1 VLFRS
6 DYLQH
11 RKSAS
16 WLYLSRL
23 SAMKEYA
30 YMKVLYDNKFPVPK
44 PVDFNR
50 HVIIMQLVPGYP
62 LCQVHEV
69 ADKQQLFDDIMN
81 LIVHLANY
89 GLIHSDFNEFNLML
103 SDEDKITLIDF
114 PQMISTSHLNAEFY
128 FDRDVKCMRDFFKRR
143 FDFESDT
150 YPKFSDIE
158 RVSSLD
164 VEVNASGF
172 SKEIQEFNT
181 VLEELDNEKN
191 EEGEN
196 DESDDEDEADDE
208 EIGNFDNLDDD
219 KIVHMDKF
227 LRLQIQDDSK
237 EIADE
242 KINVENEVDNLK
254 DEEKDELVDIENM
267 NKNFKAF
274 RDNFEKTELKSEDDD
289 DKGSVTSYT
298 STIMDPRYVRAKVK
312 GTILKQHKQ
321 EQRRLRNK
329 GEASVITNR
338 DRDIR
343 ENIKSYF
350 E

>member
-1 VLFRS
+1 
-6 DYLQH
+6 
-11 RKSAS
+11 
-16 WLYLSRL
+16 
-23 SAMKEYA
+23 M
-30 YMKVLYDNKFPVPK
+30 
-44 PVDFNR
+44 
-50 HVIIMQLVPGYP
+50 
-62 LCQVHEV
+62 
-69 ADKQQLFDDIMN
+69 
-81 LIVHLANY
+81 
-89 GLIHSDFNEFNLML
+89 
-103 SDEDKITLIDF
+103 
-114 PQMISTSHLNAEFY
+114 
-128 FDRDVKCMRDFFKRR
+128 
-143 FDFESDT
+143 
-150 YPKFSDIE
+150 
-158 RVSSLD
+158 
-164 VEVNASGF
+164 
-172 SKEIQEFNT
+172 
-181 VLEELDNEKN
+181 DNEKN

-343 ENIKSYF
+343 ENIKSY
-350 E
+350 